1 LLELRLLEP
10 AIPLS
15 AGGIAGFNFRQTLS
29 SALLG
34 EKKPDHDEV
43 DQVFLYK
50 GAEVRVREK
59 VRVESGDPSLMAVL
73 AKVGALEHHVLLAI
87 RALDCVMGKEE

>member
-10 AIPLS
+10 VTPPS
-15 AGGIAGFNFRQTLS
+15 AGGLTGFNFRQTLS

-34 EKKPDHDEV
+34 DKKPDHDEV
-43 DQVFLYK
+43 DQIFTYK
-50 GAEVRVREK
+50 GVEVRVREK

-87 RALDCVMGKEE
+87 RSLDCVMGKDE